1 MKQDRPIK
9 ELLELMLEHKK
20 LFENGLCLW
29 CDSLFFFG
37 KISFSEMCELKKY
50 IENNRPWT
58 SIFRFSAYYWP
69 IGQIE
74 PRIEWINY
82 HIKKLSK

>member
-29 CDSLFFFG
+29 CDCLFFSD
-37 KISFSEMCELKKY
+37 KISFSEMSELKKY
-50 IENNRPWT
+50 IEKNKPWT
-58 SIFRFSAYYWP
+58 SFFRFSAYYWSY
-69 IGQIE
+69 GQIE
-74 PRIEWINY
+74 PRINWINY

>member
-9 ELLELMLEHKK
+9 ELLELMLEHQK
-20 LFENGLCLW
+20 LFETGLCLW
-29 CDSLFFFG
+29 SDSLFFSD
-37 KISFSEMCELKKY
+37 KISFSEMHKLIKY
-50 IENNRPWT
+50 IKDNKPWT
-58 SIFRFSAYYWP
+58 SFFRFSAYYWP

-74 PRIEWINY
+74 PRIEWINE